1 MNTKR
6 KKDRYEVTLDDE
18 ENEIEQALDFKKI
31 KRPRHVKEKIAML
44 KEAAAKHLRKS
55 KQINIR
61 ISEHDLL
68 ALKEVAADEGI
79 PYQTLIASLLHKFV
93 SGHIIHR

>member
-1 MNTKR
+1 MKV
-6 KKDRYEVTLDDE
+6 KKFNPYDVILDDE
-18 ENEIEQALDFKKI
+18 EKEIEEMMDFKKVE
-31 KRPRHVKEKIAML
+31 RPKQTKAKIAML
-44 KEAAAKHLRKS
+44 KEAASKHLRKS

-68 ALKEVAADEGI
+68 ALKEVAADEGL
-79 PYQTLIASLLHKFV
+79 PYQTLIASILHKFV